1 MTRPRRLAWG
11 VALCLSWT
19 GAAGTGSDPGFGGSH
34 TAEVGSGSAQQVG
47 HQLVGSIPGPADL
60 VRAHRGH
67 LYVSAGKT
75 LMIYDVS
82 DPAAAELQGS
92 YTFPEEIWG
101 FRLAESRAYVGA
113 NFYGLGILDISNPA
127 APSLVSAHKT
137 LGQTKIGAV
146 FDTKVVLIDH
156 MEGLVMLDL
165 SDETDPVA
173 VGSFFLDGY
182 ARDVVTS
189 GSFAYAVDSPTGL
202 YVFDLSRPG
211 PPEPV
216 GVIHAPSAPR
226 FIEASSG
233 AEGLA
238 PRLVCGAGGGNLQ
251 VYDVSNPA
259 APVRAATF
267 RTPGTAQRVALD
279 GALAYVA
286 DGREGVQV
294 VDLSAPA
301 APRLVGSYR
310 TPRPARDVSVGETH
324 VFVVIG
330 ATGEDQGEDSEVLI
344 LTKPSGS

>member
-1 MTRPRRLAWG
+1 MTRVRRLAWG
-11 VALCLSWT
+11 VALCLCWT
-19 GAAGTGSDPGFGGSH
+19 GAASTGSDPGFGGSH
-34 TAEVGSGSAQQVG
+34 TAEAGSGSAQQVD

-101 FRLAESRAYVGA
+101 FRLAASRAYVGA

-127 APSLVSAHKT
+127 APSLVSTHKT

-146 FDTKVVLIDH
+146 FGTKVVLIDH
-156 MEGLVMLDL
+156 MEGLVMIDL

-189 GSFAYAVDSPTGL
+189 GSFAYAVDSPSGL

-233 AEGLA
+233 AEGFA

-251 VYDVSNPA
+251 DLRRVEPCGARQSGYFPNP
-259 APVRAATF
+259 R
-267 RTPGTAQRVALD
+267 
-279 GALAYVA
+279 Y
-286 DGREGVQV
+286 
-294 VDLSAPA
+294 
-301 APRLVGSYR
+301 
-310 TPRPARDVSVGETH
+310 RPAGRARRRTCVRR
-324 VFVVIG
+324 
-330 ATGEDQGEDSEVLI
+330 
-344 LTKPSGS
+344 